1 MQRLLR
7 IGGIIAGLILVAFGI
22 VSIALGVGARGTVR
36 TELKR
41 EQIVGT
47 PDMNPTEIAKAADK
61 AGLKD
66 VPLPSCDVAGDAIT
80 NGDRARCFA
89 QYMRVHALEGSG
101 GLTYAQMGRYALK
114 SNPSDPKGT
123 DDTTLALLG
132 SDGTPVTNG
141 PRQTWVTETALST
154 ALNVSYMAEQLGL
167 FTIIIGVALVLSG
180 IGFIIVA
187 LGIIDRAGPPPT
199 AGA

>member
-1 MQRLLR
+1 MNRLLR
-7 IGGIIAGLILVAFGI
+7 LGGIIAGVILVGFGI
-22 VSIALGVGARGTVR
+22 VSITLGVGARDTVG

-47 PDMNPTEIAKAADK
+47 PDMNPTDIAKAASE

-66 VPLPSCDVAGDAIT
+66 VPLPSCDVAGQSIT
-80 NGDRARCFA
+80 DGDKARCFA

-123 DDTTLALLG
+123 DDTTLAQLG
-132 SDGTPVTNG
+132 SDGKPVTNG

-180 IGFIIVA
+180 VGFIILA
-187 LGIIDRAGPPPT
+187 LGVIDRVAPKAPT
-199 AGA
+199 AT